1 MAWKTYPTAVAGVP
15 AIVLIDNRFARKAPL
30 EELPR
35 LTWVAVY
42 TNLPPVM
49 DNVWDPDET
58 PALEGVE
65 RDLLAAFESHGLG
78 WTVFVLRIST
88 PGVWEYFF
96 YHAPLAETTQAVLEL
111 QKVHPEY
118 RIEASTVIDAEWK
131 QYLTYLPAKKN

>member
-65 RDLLAAFESHGLG
+65 RDLLSIHY
-78 WTVFVLRIST
+78 VLSRRTRARNRS
-88 PGVWEYFF
+88 G
-96 YHAPLAETTQAVLEL
+96 
-111 QKVHPEY
+111 
-118 RIEASTVIDAEWK
+118 
-131 QYLTYLPAKKN
+131 